1 MGEVCTEDR
10 AVLRIEGLILSWR
23 GTKGF
28 AERVATSQGFEGYLG
43 VFQGIRKSLV

>member
-10 AVLRIEGLILSWR
+10 AVLRREGLILSRR

-28 AERVATSQGFEGYLG
+28 AERVAMSQGFEGYLG